1 MTVEKTAV
9 YIDREG
15 ANVYTVFVSANG
27 VPVAD
32 LECTA
37 TCESV
42 MHGGYCLAMDVQVR
56 VLDKYVESN
65 RLSNL
70 DAMYYPDN
78 ISRPCIMKEICED
91 AHEYEMGTVMITN
104 DMASFYIRRS
114 DRETCRLVFLSKTS
128 VQKPVAAET
137 SNAAR
142 VGTPH
147 NTC

>member
-9 YIDREG
+9 YIDHEG

-27 VPVAD
+27 VPIAD
-32 LECTA
+32 LGCTA
-37 TCESV
+37 RCKSV

-56 VLDKYVESN
+56 VLDKYVTFN
-65 RLSNL
+65 RLSNI

-78 ISRPCIMKEICED
+78 MNRPNTMTEIREGV
-91 AHEYEMGTVMITN
+91 HKYEMGTVMITN

-128 VQKPVAAET
+128 VKQPVAGET

-142 VGTPH
+142 VGTLH
-147 NTC
+147 NT